1 MISVESPHAA
11 SSVLVADDDE
21 DMRSL
26 IAETLRGDGHHVGEA
41 RDGVDLLDR
50 LKEALDDPSRRP
62 LVVVTDVLMPNL
74 SGLGVL
80 AALRRSRWQV
90 PVILMTALD
99 DESVLTVAKRFGAVT
114 VFKKPI
120 DVDDLRTAV
129 LNAQLAFEA
138 GSGSGGPSQSRS

>member
-1 MISVESPHAA
+1 MMPVKLPRAA
-11 SSVLVADDDE
+11 LSVLVADDDE
-21 DMRSL
+21 DTRAV

-90 PVILMTALD
+90 PVILMTALE
-99 DESVLTVAKRFGAVT
+99 DESVLTVA
-114 VFKKPI
+114 
-120 DVDDLRTAV
+120 
-129 LNAQLAFEA
+129 
-138 GSGSGGPSQSRS
+138 

>member
-1 MISVESPHAA
+1 MTPVEFPHAGL
-11 SSVLVADDDE
+11 SVLVADDDE
-21 DMRSL
+21 DMRTL

-90 PVILMTALD
+90 PVILMTALE

-114 VFKKPI
+114 VFRKPI

-138 GSGSGGPSQSRS
+138 GSGSGSSSQSHS

>member
-1 MISVESPHAA
+1 MMPVKLPRAA
-11 SSVLVADDDE
+11 LSVLVADDDE
-21 DMRSL
+21 DTRAV

-90 PVILMTALD
+90 PVILMTALE

-114 VFKKPI
+114 VFRKPI

-138 GSGSGGPSQSRS
+138 GSGSGSPSQSPS

>member
-1 MISVESPHAA
+1 MTPEKLPRAA
-11 SSVLVADDDE
+11 LSVLVADDDE
-21 DMRSL
+21 DMRAL
-26 IAETLRGDGHHVGEA
+26 VTETLRGDGHHVCEA

-80 AALRRSRWQV
+80 AALRRSRWPV
-90 PVILMTALD
+90 PVILMTALE

-114 VFKKPI
+114 VFRKPI

-138 GSGSGGPSQSRS
+138 GSGRGSPSQSRS

>member
-1 MISVESPHAA
+1 MRGEAIGHIRRSAESLLVEASAVARLVPCNLGSLQLGHCNEVTMISVESPHAA

-99 DESVLTVAKRFGAVT
+99 DES
-114 VFKKPI
+114 
-120 DVDDLRTAV
+120 
-129 LNAQLAFEA
+129 
-138 GSGSGGPSQSRS
+138 

>member
-1 MISVESPHAA
+1 MMHVESPRPAL
-11 SSVLVADDDE
+11 SVLVADDDE

-26 IAETLRGDGHHVGEA
+26 IAETLRRDGHHVGEA
-41 RDGVDLLDR
+41 RDGVDLLER
-50 LKEALDDPSRRP
+50 VRETLDDPSRRGI
-62 LVVVTDVLMPNL
+62 VVVTDVLMPNL

-99 DESVLTVAKRFGAVT
+99 DESVTTVAKRFGVVT
-114 VFKKPI
+114 VFKKPV

-129 LNAQLAFEA
+129 LNAQLAFDA
-138 GSGSGGPSQSRS
+138 GSRIEGPPKTRR